1 MTTSNARRVR
11 DFHDALHDGYP
22 TTPTVPAPELLALR
36 VRLIDEEHAEVV
48 EAAHDLAER
57 LPDAQP
63 TDLAPLAH
71 ELVDLLYVTYGALA
85 ALGIPAD
92 AAFGEVHRAN
102 MTKAGGPR
110 RADGKV
116 LKPEGFQPASIAR
129 VIAECALAPVPN
141 EAVEGGA

>member
-1 MTTSNARRVR
+1 MMIGMTTSNAQRVR
-11 DFHDALHDGYP
+11 DFHDALGDDYP
-22 TTPTVPAPELLALR
+22 STPTVPSPELLALR
-36 VRLIDEEHAEVV
+36 TRLIDEEHAEVA
-48 EAAHDLAER
+48 EAAQQIAER
-57 LPDAQP
+57 LSTGPALRP

-92 AAFGEVHRAN
+92 AAFEEVHRAN

-116 LKPEGFQPASIAR
+116 LKPEGFQPASLARIIAKS
-129 VIAECALAPVPN
+129 VC
-141 EAVEGGA
+141 